1 MAAPTPVEIALKAQQ
16 LQNEIEYM
24 QHEIDELKL
33 LVADMKKERDSLMK
47 WGVIT
52 LGAAVVGMGLYIW
65 NLLTTGHLK

>member
-1 MAAPTPVEIALKAQQ
+1 MAAPDPVAIALKAQR
-16 LQNEIEYM
+16 LENEIHHL
-24 QHEIDELKL
+24 QQEIDELKE
-33 LVADMKKERDSLMK
+33 LVADMRKERDSLMK

>member
-1 MAAPTPVEIALKAQQ
+1 MAAPDPVAIALKAQHLENE
-16 LQNEIEYM
+16 LQNM
-24 QHEIDELKL
+24 QSELDDLKT
-33 LVADMKKERDSLMK
+33 LVTEMRKERDSLMR